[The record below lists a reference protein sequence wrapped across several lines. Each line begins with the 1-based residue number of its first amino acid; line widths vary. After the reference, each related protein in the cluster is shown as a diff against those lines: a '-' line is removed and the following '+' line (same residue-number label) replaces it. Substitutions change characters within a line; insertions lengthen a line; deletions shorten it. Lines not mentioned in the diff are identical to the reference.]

1 MEEKKKDY
9 RYRLFAIQMFLILQ
23 LLGIPHTGSAND
35 AELTFPNH
43 GSTLSNIS
51 QSFTWRL
58 DTGNESWLYLG
69 SSAGGNDIYNSGS
82 LGQAN
87 GADVYALPNDGRT
100 IFLRLFYRSPGQSW
114 RFLDHTFQAHTGTS
128 AINLLSPQ
136 PGSTITDTRQLFTWQ
151 GDGINEW
158 WMYIGS
164 SVGGNDIYNS
174 GNLGSVTSANLS
186 ALPHDGRTMYV
197 RLYYRQTGAA
207 WRYHDY
213 TLGAH
218 TGDHAIRLL
227 SPAPGTTVTD
237 STQTL
242 TWQAIGIDQ
251 WWLYLGSVVGASDIY
266 NSGNLGSTT
275 TTTVS
280 VIPASAQIVH
290 VRLFYK
296 QNNAAWRFVDYSFNT
311 NTRTERIVDTDLV
324 ALHYD
329 VAPDLDDLHAIAA
342 GANLS
347 DKFGVSPAVV
357 IGAYGLVGQ
366 GGNQDSDL
374 KYLYDTATSTLGQ
387 GPNIGE
393 TRRQKA
399 QQVADAAYGSGT
411 YLDTG
416 NGWTSAV
423 NAQAIKFWDTLQ
435 SGYTVSVAD
444 GGPMDFTADVL
455 KRLQS
460 FHGAT
465 PTQLK
470 RVMVV
475 QHSLGFNVSNT
486 LPANRAIVRNLATY
500 VTIDNGNVGGNTTA
514 NLEDSG
520 TNTTSSGFAQWAR
533 SGNSQSAAWNSAL
546 NDFSAKIDFSDTVEY
561 LYILDVPLSSVS
573 DINSFANFF

>member
-1 MEEKKKDY
+1 
-9 RYRLFAIQMFLILQ
+9 MFLILQ

-251 WWLYLGSVVGASDIY
+251 WWLYLGS
-266 NSGNLGSTT
+266 
-275 TTTVS
+275 
-280 VIPASAQIVH
+280 
-290 VRLFYK
+290 
-296 QNNAAWRFVDYSFNT
+296 AAWRFVDYSFNT

-486 LPANRAIVRNLATY
+486 LPANRAIVRNLSTT
-500 VTIDNGNVGGNTTA
+500 VT
-514 NLEDSG
+514 
-520 TNTTSSGFAQWAR
+520 
-533 SGNSQSAAWNSAL
+533 
-546 NDFSAKIDFSDTVEY
+546 
-561 LYILDVPLSSVS
+561 
-573 DINSFANFF
+573 